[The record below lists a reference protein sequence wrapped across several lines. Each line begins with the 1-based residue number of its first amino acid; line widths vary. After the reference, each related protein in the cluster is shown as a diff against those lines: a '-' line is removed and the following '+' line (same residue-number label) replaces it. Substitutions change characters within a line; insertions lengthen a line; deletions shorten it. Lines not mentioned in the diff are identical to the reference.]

1 MPGQRFE
8 GRVAIVTG
16 AGQGIGRAIA
26 ERFAADGAAVA
37 VADLNRETA
46 AEVAGAIEAA
56 GGRAIAV
63 RADVTSA
70 TDVERLAAE
79 TERGLG
85 GIDIL
90 VNNAAMMS
98 EIPYHPLAEIPI
110 DLWHKVM
117 QVNVAGALLCT
128 QAVVPSMI
136 SRGGGKIVNQ
146 ASGGAFT
153 ASGVYG
159 ASKLALVS
167 VTATL
172 ATELGPHRINVNAI
186 APGAVSTDAG
196 FRSAPADSPWREF
209 MRQTVPLRAEAPP
222 SDLVGALLLLT
233 SPAGDWITGQCLNV
247 DGGWIM
253 RL

>member
-1 MPGQRFE
+1 MTFRLDGL
-8 GRVAIVTG
+8 VAVVTG
-16 AGQGIGRAIA
+16 GAGGIGQVYARALGEA
-26 ERFAADGAAVA
+26 GASVV
-37 VADLNRETA
+37 VADLDEAGAATTA
-46 AEVAGAIEAA
+46 AALTGDGISAIGVGVDITSVEATKAMAQQAIE
-56 GGRAIAV
+56 RF
-63 RADVTSA
+63 
-70 TDVERLAAE
+70 
-79 TERGLG
+79 G

-196 FRSAPADSPWREF
+196 FRSAPSDSPWREF